1 MRFVFVFLL
10 ALMAARGALAEV
22 FVLPTPN
29 KSILTSGL
37 GEGYLVGTVGR
48 PWPSGGF
55 GCVRTEGF
63 QMHEGLDIRA
73 TQRDK
78 TGEPID
84 PIYAAAAGTVAY
96 ISSNPALSNY
106 GRYIVLRHS
115 IEGVT
120 IHTVYA
126 HLSKIAAGL
135 NVGEAVTAGQTI
147 ATMGRS
153 ANTRQG
159 ISKERAHL
167 HFEVAMRL
175 SDRFAPWHAANMA
188 GARNDHGEFN
198 GRNFVSIDPAA
209 IFMAQRRAGFSLA
222 KHLRQQKEAFRVL
235 VRDANFPLL
244 KSCVPLVKRNAKAE
258 KEGAAGYEVAFS
270 FSGFPIELIPR
281 AASEITAKS
290 KVTVLSVDEAELA
303 RNKCCKLVSKRS
315 GRWQLSNSGTQRLS
329 LITF

>member
-1 MRFVFVFLL
+1 MFVFLF
-10 ALMAARGALAEV
+10 ALLSACGAFAEV

-29 KSILTSGL
+29 KSILQGGL
-37 GEGYLVGTVGR
+37 SEAYLVGTVGK

-55 GCVRTEGF
+55 GCVRSEGF

-78 TGEPID
+78 AGEPTD

-96 ISSNPALSNY
+96 ISANPALSNY
-106 GRYIVLRHS
+106 GRYIVLRHQ
-115 IEGVT
+115 IDGLI
-120 IHTVYA
+120 IHTIYA
-126 HLSKIAAGL
+126 HLSKIAPGL
-135 NVGEAVTAGQTI
+135 NTGESVTAGQTI

-159 ISKERAHL
+159 ISKDRAHL

-175 SDRFAPWHAANMA
+175 SDRYATWHAANMA

-198 GRNFVSIDPAA
+198 GHNFVSIDPAA
-209 IFMAQRRAGFSLA
+209 ILTSQNKSGFSLA
-222 KHLRQQKEAFRVL
+222 KHLRDQKEAVRVL
-235 VRDANFPLL
+235 VRDTNFPLL
-244 KSCVPLVKRNAKAE
+244 KSCVSLIKRSAKAD
-258 KEGAAGYEVAFS
+258 KEGAVAYEIAFS

-281 AASEITAKS
+281 AASEVTAKT
-290 KVTVLSVDEAELA
+290 KVTVLSVDEGELA

-315 GRWQLSNSGTQRLS
+315 GRWQLTASGTQRLS

>member
-1 MRFVFVFLL
+1 MRSVFVFVVALL
-10 ALMAARGALAEV
+10 SAGGAFAEI

-29 KSILTSGL
+29 KSILNGGL
-37 GEGYLVGTVGR
+37 SEAYLVGTVGK

-78 TGEPID
+78 AGEPTD

-106 GRYIVLRHS
+106 GRYIVLRHQ
-115 IEGVT
+115 IEGLT
-120 IHTVYA
+120 IHTIYA
-126 HLSKIAAGL
+126 HLSKIAPGL
-135 NVGEAVTAGQTI
+135 NKGESVTAGQTI

-175 SDRFAPWHAANMA
+175 SDRYAPWHSANMP
-188 GARNDHGEFN
+188 GTRNDHGEFN
-198 GRNFVSIDPAA
+198 GHNFVSIDPAA
-209 IFMAQRRAGFSLA
+209 ILVAQNKPGFSLA
-222 KHLRQQKEAFRVL
+222 KHLRDQKEAFRVL
-235 VRDANFPLL
+235 VRGANFPLL
-244 KSCVPLVKRNAKAE
+244 KSCVPLIKRNPKAE
-258 KEGAAGYEVAFS
+258 KEGAAAYEIAFS
-270 FSGFPIELIPR
+270 FSGFPIELVPR
-281 AASEITAKS
+281 AASEVSSKS
-290 KVTVLSVDEAELA
+290 KATVLAVDEAELA
-303 RNKCCKLVSKRS
+303 RNKCCKLVIKRS
-315 GRWQLSNSGTQRLS
+315 GRWQLSASGTQRLS
-329 LITF
+329 LIAH